1 MKLGTPGFV
10 GARLKEAREARGIS
24 ATALADILG
33 VSRQAVSQYENEQQ
47 SPRPEVMEKIG
58 QVLNLP
64 QTFFYR
70 PVAEKKPE
78 TRRIFYRS
86 MNSATKLARVR
97 VERRYEWLTEIAAYL
112 REYVSFP
119 PVRYPRFD
127 APSDPR
133 ELSWEDVEDFAA
145 MTREFW
151 GLGDGPISNVVWLL
165 ENKGAVVARGM
176 VEADELDAFSEWHEW
191 QAKTRTPYVFLG
203 ADKESGPRSRF
214 DAAHELGHLVMH
226 RNIDPKHISNKVT
239 FKVIENQAHRFAG
252 AFLLPALAFSNDF
265 SVANL
270 DALRA
275 LKPKWKVSVAMMVH
289 RSEDLG
295 LVDKEQVRRLWINRT
310 RRGWRLK
317 EPGDDQLL
325 IERPRLLQRAF
336 SMIVEEGI
344 QSLDDILAALP
355 YSTGDIAELANLPAR
370 FLEEDVAPIS
380 LKAYS
385 KKRNSVTRSR
395 ATRSGEVVKFRT
407 ADDGKEERLGGDGG
421 TYR

>member
-1 MKLGTPGFV
+1 M
-10 GARLKEAREARGIS
+10 KEAREARGLT
-24 ATALADILG
+24 AAALADILE
-33 VSRQAVSQYENEQQ
+33 VSRQAVSQYEIEQQ
-47 SPRPEVMEKIG
+47 SPRPEVMGKIE

-64 QTFFYR
+64 LAFFYR
-70 PVAEKKPE
+70 PVPE
-78 TRRIFYRS
+78 ERPEARRIFYRS

-112 REYVSFP
+112 REFVTFP
-119 PVRYPRFD
+119 PVNYPRFEV
-127 APSDPR
+127 PRDPR

-145 MTREFW
+145 RTREFW
-151 GLGDGPISNVVWLL
+151 GLGDGPISNLVWLL

-191 QAKTRTPYVFLG
+191 QATANTPYVFLG
-203 ADKESGPRSRF
+203 ADKGSGPRSRY

-226 RNIDPKHISNKVT
+226 RDIDPKHVENKST

-270 DALRA
+270 DAFRA

-295 LVDKEQVRRLWINRT
+295 LVEKEQARRLWINRT

-317 EPGDDQLL
+317 EPLDDELL
-325 IERPRLLQRAF
+325 IERPRLLKRGF

-344 QSLDDILAALP
+344 QSLDDIRVALP
-355 YSTGDIAELANLPAR
+355 YSAGDIVELAGLPMR
-370 FLEEDVAPIS
+370 YFEEDVAPIS

-385 KKRNSVTRSR
+385 KKRNGGARSKG
-395 ATRSGEVVKFRT
+395 SGYGEVVEFRS
-407 ADDGKEERLGGDGG
+407 AGDVKEG
-421 TYR
+421 

>member
-1 MKLGTPGFV
+1 MKRGTPGFV
-10 GARLKEAREARGIS
+10 GARLKEAREARGLT
-24 ATALADILG
+24 AAALADILG

-47 SPRPEVMEKIG
+47 SPRPEIMAKVE

-70 PVAEKKPE
+70 PVPERKPE

-112 REYVSFP
+112 REYINFP
-119 PVRYPRFD
+119 PVRYPHFD
-127 APSDPR
+127 VPHDPR
-133 ELSWEDVEDFAA
+133 QLSWEDVEDFAA
-145 MTREFW
+145 RTREFW

-176 VEADELDAFSEWHEW
+176 IEADELDAFSEWHEW
-191 QAKTRTPYVFLG
+191 QAKTGTPYVFLG

-226 RNIDPKHISNKVT
+226 RDIDPKYISNRTT
-239 FKVIENQAHRFAG
+239 FKVIEEQAHRFAG

-270 DALRA
+270 DAFMA
-275 LKPKWKVSVAMMVH
+275 LKPKWKVSVALMVH
-289 RSEDLG
+289 RSEDLD
-295 LVDKEQVRRLWINRT
+295 LASKEQVQRLWINRT
-310 RRGWRLK
+310 RRGWRQK
-317 EPGDDQLL
+317 EPLDDQLL
-325 IERPRLLQRAF
+325 IEKPRLLKRALT
-336 SMIVEEGI
+336 MIVEEGI
-344 QSLDDILAALP
+344 QSLDDIRGALP
-355 YSTGDIAELANLPAR
+355 YSAGDIVELANLPPH

-385 KKRNSVTRSR
+385 KKRYGGTGRASR
-395 ATRSGEVVKFRT
+395 GSGEVVEFRT
-407 ADDGKEERLGGDGG
+407 AEDGSEG
-421 TYR
+421 Y